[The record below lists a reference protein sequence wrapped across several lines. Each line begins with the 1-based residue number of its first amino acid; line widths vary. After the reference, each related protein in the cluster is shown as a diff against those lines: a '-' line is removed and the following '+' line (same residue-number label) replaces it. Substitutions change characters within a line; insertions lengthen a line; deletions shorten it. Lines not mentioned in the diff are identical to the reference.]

1 MSYSSRRLGAAT
13 TSASS
18 EEPVSGRE
26 RANTALPLTRDFFAA
41 SAQELAAKLIGATL
55 LVDGVGGVLVELEI
69 YEQNDP
75 ASHSYRGPTPR
86 NASMFGPPGHAYV
99 YRSYG
104 IHWCLNFVCSPPG
117 QASAL
122 LVRALE
128 PTHGIERMI
137 ARRGSESLR
146 TLCAGPGRVC
156 QALAIRGEH
165 DGLPLD
171 EPPFALLPRTFE
183 PAIVEGPRIDITRAR
198 ERPWRLCLAGSPYL
212 SRGPR
217 RA

>member
-1 MSYSSRRLGAAT
+1 MSPTSSPAPFPREFFRRSAHELG
-13 TSASS
+13 
-18 EEPVSGRE
+18 P
-26 RANTALPLTRDFFAA
+26 
-41 SAQELAAKLIGATL
+41 ELLGATL
-55 LVDGVGGVLVELEI
+55 LVNGVGGVLVELEI
-69 YEQNDP
+69 YDQNDP
-75 ASHSYRGPTPR
+75 ASHSYRGRTER

-104 IHWCLNFVCSPPG
+104 VHWCLNIVCAPPG
-117 QASAL
+117 EASAL

-128 PTHGIERMI
+128 PTHGVGRMIER
-137 ARRGSESLR
+137 RGVSDER
-146 TLCAGPGRVC
+146 KLCSGPGRLC
-156 QALAIRGEH
+156 QALAVGGEH

-171 EPPFALLPRTFE
+171 ELPFRVVARERE
-183 PAIVEGPRIDITRAR
+183 PEIVRCQRIGITRAR